1 MKPRPPAW
9 QVRSW
14 LFGCPI
20 PIRKPGK
27 TELAPPEISDFA
39 LFATFV
45 VFLHLPSRLFP
56 LDCGDKANGRGTALA
71 VPIPFRIRA
80 IREIRSSAVPAVPF
94 PIRKPGKT
102 ELAPPE
108 ISDFALFATF
118 VVFLHLPSRLFP
130 LDCGDKANGRGT
142 ALAVPIPFRIRA
154 IREIRSSAVPAVPFP
169 IQSGVALRLPPH
181 SIYRQGE
188 IDVFEMK
195 RRGPVLT

>member
-1 MKPRPPAW
+1 MA
-9 QVRSW
+9 VRFESVQSVPSVAG

-80 IREIRSSAVPAVPF
+80 IRETTPA
-94 PIRKPGKT
+94 R
-102 ELAPPE
+102 
-108 ISDFALFATF
+108 
-118 VVFLHLPSRLFP
+118 
-130 LDCGDKANGRGT
+130 
-142 ALAVPIPFRIRA
+142 
-154 IREIRSSAVPAVPFP
+154 
-169 IQSGVALRLPPH
+169 VA
-181 SIYRQGE
+181 
-188 IDVFEMK
+188 
-195 RRGPVLT
+195 GP